1 MATSRSMRRILIPQ
15 RDGKDILAMIE
26 NDYSNDCTQVSTTIY
41 TFFTL
46 GSCSRPSER
55 LSRIFVFS
63 PSSGG
68 TCASIGTFVVNDEA
82 FGMLSPFLY
91 LHAWTSFV
99 AQNVIL
105 LVPSAQMHPL
115 TLRN

>member
-15 RDGKDILAMIE
+15 RDGNDSLAMIE

-55 LSRIFVFS
+55 LSIIFVFS
-63 PSSGG
+63 PTSRG
-68 TCASIGTFVVNDEA
+68 TCASIGTCA
-82 FGMLSPFLY
+82 GIHLCRPGHIQGHTMSYGTCARTQICRLG
-91 LHAWTSFV
+91 H
-99 AQNVIL
+99 L
-105 LVPSAQMHPL
+105 L
-115 TLRN
+115 

>member
-1 MATSRSMRRILIPQ
+1 MCIH
-15 RDGKDILAMIE
+15 RDMCRDTPM
-26 NDYSNDCTQVSTTIY
+26 
-41 TFFTL
+41 
-46 GSCSRPSER
+46 
-55 LSRIFVFS
+55 
-63 PSSGG
+63 SSGTYSG
-68 TCASIGTFVVNDEA
+68 THYVVRDMCKDTNMSSGTFVVNDEA

-115 TLRN
+115 TLQN